1 MLMNVQMLMVTTV
14 TPMPCARTLKDLTSA
29 AVFRDMREMDWT
41 VSVGYNINIT
51 VLLNFRKKALN
62 EDLLTEAKGVFYPAT
77 WKKKLERLNMP
88 YFYLDLS
95 CFFDVLIIRIHCLE
109 KIKNILIWRKTK
121 LVKSVDQSFIYPC
134 TDWWAG
140 KLDQNTY
147 VSNEIFI
154 YAILSRYNLEIL
166 PSVQA
171 LNQMNVIAHQIIYGN
186 FFLFCP
192 FT

>member
-1 MLMNVQMLMVTTV
+1 MLTNVQILMVTTV
-14 TPMPCARTLKDLTSA
+14 TSMPCAWTLKDLTSA
-29 AVFRDMREMDWT
+29 TAVFRDIDWT
-41 VSVGYNINIT
+41 VPVGYNINIT
-51 VLLNFRKKALN
+51 VLLNFKKKALH

-88 YFYLDLS
+88 YFYRDLS

-109 KIKNILIWRKTK
+109 KIKNFLIWRKTK
-121 LVKSVDQSFIYPC
+121 LVKSVDQSFIYPR
-134 TDWWAG
+134 TVWRAG

-147 VSNEIFI
+147 VSNEIYS
-154 YAILSRYNLEIL
+154 YATLSRYNLQIL
-166 PSVQA
+166 TSVQA
-171 LNQMNVIAHQIIYGN
+171 LNQMNVIAPQIMYWN

>member
-1 MLMNVQMLMVTTV
+1 MLTNVQMLMVTTV
-14 TPMPCARTLKDLTSA
+14 TPVSCAWTLKDLTSA
-29 AVFRDMREMDWT
+29 AAVFRDMDWAVT
-41 VSVGYNINIT
+41 VGYNINIT
-51 VLLNFRKKALN
+51 VLLNFKKKALH

-171 LNQMNVIAHQIIYGN
+171 LNQMNVIAPQIIYWN

>member
-1 MLMNVQMLMVTTV
+1 MKIFWQRPKEFSIRRL
-14 TPMPCARTLKDLTSA
+14 
-29 AVFRDMREMDWT
+29 E
-41 VSVGYNINIT
+41 
-51 VLLNFRKKALN
+51 
-62 EDLLTEAKGVFYPAT
+62 
-77 WKKKLERLNMP
+77 KKKLERLNMP
-88 YFYLDLS
+88 YFYRDLS
-95 CFFDVLIIRIHCLE
+95 CFFDVLIIRLHCLE
-109 KIKNILIWRKTK
+109 KIKNILIGQKTK
-121 LVKSVDQSFIYPC
+121 LVKSVDQSFIYPS
-134 TDWWAG
+134 TVWWAG

-171 LNQMNVIAHQIIYGN
+171 LNQMNVIAPQIMYWN